1 MAGTLIMKTV
11 GPPPT
16 GGVEPEVL
24 VVMAEVV
31 LDCEL
36 VADVI
41 RTCSRILFWSDSFI
55 SLKFTNLRRRL
66 LPRFVR
72 ASARRRRKASY
83 SASAFFEIPGSVA
96 FGHKTFLFFIH
107 G

>member
-1 MAGTLIMKTV
+1 MVAGTLIMKTV

-36 VADVI
+36 VADVV
-41 RTCSRILFWSDSFI
+41 RTCSRILFWSDSLM
-55 SLKFTNLRRRL
+55 SLKFTNLRL
-66 LPRFVR
+66 PPRFAR
-72 ASARRRRKASY
+72 ASAMRQRKASY
-83 SASAFFEIPGSVA
+83 WASAFFVTPGSLA
-96 FGHKTFLFFIH
+96 LGHTTFLFFIH